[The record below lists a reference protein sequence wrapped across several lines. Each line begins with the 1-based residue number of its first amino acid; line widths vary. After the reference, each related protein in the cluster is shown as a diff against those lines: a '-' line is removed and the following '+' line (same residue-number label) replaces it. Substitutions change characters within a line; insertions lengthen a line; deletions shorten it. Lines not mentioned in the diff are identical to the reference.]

1 MFRKSLIWQLYPAYF
16 LITVA
21 ALFVITLYLSQ
32 LLPKF
37 YYEQIANDLQARA
50 RLIEQQIF
58 PDLKAN
64 DRQAL
69 EDMAKKLGASSS
81 TRITIIL
88 LDGRVIADSDE
99 NPSLMENHSDRPE
112 FKEALEKGMGRSLR
126 FSHTLGKSMMYLAL
140 PIKEQGKVL
149 AVIRTAIPATAIDEN
164 LRNIYHKIVLSVVI
178 VAICAAGISLM
189 ISRKISRPINQM
201 KETAQRFAS
210 GLFELRVPI
219 PKQSELADLAQAL
232 NEMARQLQDR
242 INTITRQRNEVEAIL
257 SSMIEGVLAVDVKG
271 HIVSINK
278 AAAKFMSTDP
288 AEAKGRAVEDVV
300 GNTEFQEFIQN
311 ILNEEQ
317 PSQTEVVLSGR
328 KDRII
333 GLNGATLTDS
343 NGDKSGAVV
352 VLSDMTRMRRLEDV
366 RRDFVA
372 NVSHELRTPITS
384 IKGFAETLLEGAI
397 KEPEKAERFLQIIA
411 KHADRL
417 NAIVEDLL
425 SLSSLEEGR
434 QTRKITFEEAP
445 IYPVLNSVVSMSTI
459 KAEEKEI
466 TVELNCDEGIKARIN
481 TVLLE
486 QAILN
491 LVDNAIKYS
500 ESKSQVR
507 IEAHKTDQIITIAVH
522 DSGCGIAKEHQSRIF
537 ERFYVI
543 DKSRSRK
550 LGGTGLGL
558 AIVKHIAEVHGG
570 QVTIESSLGAGST
583 FTVYL
588 PVS

>member
-32 LLPKF
+32 LLPTF
-37 YYEQIANDLQARA
+37 YYNQVANDLQSRA
-50 RLIEQQIF
+50 RLIEQQIL
-58 PDLKAN
+58 PDLKASN
-64 DRQAL
+64 FQSLD
-69 EDMAKKLGASSS
+69 DMAKRLGESSS

-88 LDGRVIADSDE
+88 ADGRVIADSDE
-99 NPSLMENHSDRPE
+99 NPSIMENHGDRPE
-112 FKEALEKGMGRSLR
+112 FKDALEKGIGRSLR
-126 FSHTLGKSMMYLAL
+126 FSSTLDKNMMYLAL
-140 PIKEQGKVL
+140 PVEEQGRIV
-149 AVIRTAIPATAIDEN
+149 AVMRTSIPATAIDEN
-164 LRNIYHKIVLSVVI
+164 LRTIYHKIVLSVVI
-178 VAICAAGISLM
+178 VAVCAAGISLV
-189 ISRKISRPINQM
+189 ISHKISRPIEQM
-201 KETAQRFAS
+201 KETAQRFAA
-210 GLFELRVPI
+210 GRFELRVPI

-271 HIVSINK
+271 RIVSINK
-278 AAAKFMSTDP
+278 AAAKFLSTDP
-288 AEAKGRAVEDVV
+288 AQAKGRMVEDVV
-300 GNTEFQEFIQN
+300 RNTEFQEFIQD
-311 ILNEEQ
+311 ILNDEQ
-317 PSQTEVVLSGR
+317 PSQTDVVLSGR
-328 KDRII
+328 KDRIVR
-333 GLNGATLTDS
+333 LNGARLTDS
-343 NGDKSGAVV
+343 HGDKSGAAV
-352 VLSDMTRMRRLEDV
+352 VLSDMTQMRRLEDV

-397 KEPEKAERFLQIIA
+397 KEPEKAERFVRIIA
-411 KHADRL
+411 KHSDRL

-434 QTRKITFEEAP
+434 QTRKITFEQAS
-445 IYPVLNSVVSMSTI
+445 IHPVLNSVVAMSTI

-466 TVELNCDEGIKARIN
+466 TVELDCDEGIQARIN

-486 QAILN
+486 QAVLN

-500 ESKSQVR
+500 EPKNQVR
-507 IEAHKTDQIITIAVH
+507 IEARKAGQMITIAVR
-522 DSGCGIAKEHQSRIF
+522 DSGCGIGQEHQGRIF
-537 ERFYVI
+537 ERFYVV

-570 QVTIESSLGAGST
+570 YVTLESAPGLGST
-583 FTVYL
+583 FTIHL
-588 PVS
+588 PAD

>member
-1 MFRKSLIWQLYPAYF
+1 MLKRSLLWQLYPAYL

-21 ALFVITLYLSQ
+21 ALFVITLYLSR
-32 LLPKF
+32 LLPEF
-37 YYEQIANDLQARA
+37 YYDQVADDLQARA
-50 RLIEQQIF
+50 YLIEEQIL
-58 PDLKAN
+58 PNLKAN
-64 DRQAL
+64 DFQSLDDA
-69 EDMAKKLGASSS
+69 AKQLGASSS

-99 NPSLMENHSDRPE
+99 SPARMENHGGRPE
-112 FKEALEKGMGRSLR
+112 FREALRKGIGRSLR
-126 FSHTLGKSMMYLAL
+126 FSSTLGKSMMYLAL
-140 PIKEQGKVL
+140 PIEEQGEVL
-149 AVIRTAIPATAIDEN
+149 AVMRTSIPATAIDEN
-164 LRNIYHKIVLSVVI
+164 LRNIYNEIVLSVVI
-178 VAICAAGISLM
+178 VAICAAVISLV
-189 ISRKISRPINQM
+189 ISRKISRPIEQM

-210 GLFELRVPI
+210 GELELRVPV
-219 PKQSELADLAQAL
+219 PRQAELAELVQAL

-257 SSMIEGVLAVDVKG
+257 SSMIEGVLAVDAGG
-271 HIVSINK
+271 HIVSINR
-278 AAAKFMSTDP
+278 AAARFLNTDP
-288 AEAKGRAVEDVV
+288 TEARGRTVEEVV
-300 GNTEFQEFIQN
+300 HNTDFLEFIQD

-317 PSQTEVVLSGR
+317 PSQTEVVLSGQ
-328 KDRII
+328 KDRIV

-343 NGDKSGAVV
+343 KGDKSGAVV
-352 VLSDMTRMRRLEDV
+352 VISDMTRMRRLEDV

-384 IKGFAETLLEGAI
+384 IKGFVETLLEGAF

-411 KHADRL
+411 KHSDRL

-425 SLSSLEEGR
+425 SLSSLEEGS
-434 QTRKITFEEAP
+434 QTRKITFEKAP
-445 IYPVLNSVVSMSTI
+445 IRPVLNSVIAMSTI

-466 TVELNCDEGIKARIN
+466 TVELDCDEGVEAKIN
-481 TVLLE
+481 MVLLE
-486 QAILN
+486 QAIFN

-507 IEAHKTDQIITIAVH
+507 IEVRKADGTLAIAVR
-522 DSGCGIAKEHQSRIF
+522 DSGCGVAKEHQNRIF
-537 ERFYVI
+537 ERFYVV

-570 QVTIESSLGAGST
+570 YVNLESAPGRGST
-583 FTVYL
+583 FIVHL
-588 PVS
+588 PTD